1 MLKLDKHVP
10 IPKKASG
17 KKGNEEFY
25 NLLKVMEVGD
35 SIAFP
40 IDSTRRRL
48 RNPRNHRDILVS
60 KQAENF
66 RAMARTKFGYK
77 MTMRSSSD
85 RSEVR
90 IWRVS

>member
-1 MLKLDKHVP
+1 MMLKLDKHVP

-17 KKGNEEFY
+17 KKRNEEFH
-25 NLLKVMEVGD
+25 NLLEVMEVGD

-40 IDSTRRRL
+40 IDTTRRG
-48 RNPRNHRDILVS
+48 PRNHRDILVS
-60 KQAENF
+60 RQAENF
-66 RAMARTKFGYK
+66 RAMARTQFGYK

-85 RSEVR
+85 GSEMR

>member
-1 MLKLDKHVP
+1 MMLKLDKHVP

-17 KKGNEEFY
+17 KKRNEEFY

-40 IDSTRRRL
+40 IDTTRRG
-48 RNPRNHRDILVS
+48 PRNRRDILVS
-60 KQAENF
+60 RQAENF
-66 RAMARTKFGYK
+66 RAMARTQFGYK

-85 RSEVR
+85 GSEMR

>member
-17 KKGNEEFY
+17 KRRNEEFY

-40 IDSTRRRL
+40 IDSTRRG
-48 RNPRNHRDILVS
+48 PRNRRDILVS

-66 RAMARTKFGYK
+66 RSAARQQFGYK
-77 MTMRSSSD
+77 MTMRGSAD
-85 RSEVR
+85 GSEIR
-90 IWRVS
+90 IWRVE

>member
-17 KKGNEEFY
+17 KKRNEEFH

-40 IDSTRRRL
+40 IDSTRRG
-48 RNPRNHRDILVS
+48 PRNRRDILVS
-60 KQAENF
+60 RQAENF
-66 RAMARTKFGYK
+66 RTTARAKFGYK
-77 MTMRSSSD
+77 MTMRASAD
-85 RSEVR
+85 GSEIRV
-90 IWRVS
+90 WRVK

>member
-1 MLKLDKHVP
+1 MMLKLDKQMQ

-17 KKGNEEFY
+17 KKRNEEFH
-25 NLLKVMEVGD
+25 NLLGVMEIGD

-40 IDSTRRRL
+40 IDTTRRG
-48 RNPRNHRDILVS
+48 PRNRSDILVYR
-60 KQAENF
+60 QAENF
-66 RAMARTKFGYK
+66 RAIARTQFGYK

-85 RSEVR
+85 GSEMR

>member
-17 KKGNEEFY
+17 KKRNEEFH
-25 NLLKVMEVGD
+25 NLLEVMEIGD

-40 IDSTRRRL
+40 IDSTRRGPKNR
-48 RNPRNHRDILVS
+48 RDVLVS
-60 KQAENF
+60 RQAENF
-66 RAMARTKFGYK
+66 RAMARAQFGYK
-77 MTMRSSSD
+77 VTMRSSSD
-85 RSEVR
+85 GSEMR

>member
-17 KKGNEEFY
+17 KRRNEEFH

-40 IDSTRRRL
+40 TDSTRRG
-48 RNPRNHRDILVS
+48 PRNRRDVLVS

-66 RAMARTKFGYK
+66 RNTAGAQFGYR
-77 MTMRSSSD
+77 MTMRISAD
-85 RSEVR
+85 GSEVR
-90 IWRVS
+90 VWRVS

>member
-1 MLKLDKHVP
+1 MLKLDKYVP

-17 KKGNEEFY
+17 KKRNEEFH

-40 IDSTRRRL
+40 IDATRRG
-48 RNPRNHRDILVS
+48 PRNRRDILVS
-60 KQAENF
+60 RQAENF
-66 RAMARTKFGYK
+66 RTMARTQFGYK

-85 RSEVR
+85 GSEMRV
-90 IWRVS
+90 WRVK

>member
-10 IPKKASG
+10 IPKKGSG
-17 KKGNEEFY
+17 KRRNEEFY

-40 IDSTRRRL
+40 IDSTRRGPKNR
-48 RNPRNHRDILVS
+48 RDVLVS
-60 KQAENF
+60 RQAENF
-66 RAMARTKFGYK
+66 RAMARAQFGYK
-77 MTMRSSSD
+77 VTMRSSSD
-85 RSEVR
+85 GSEMR

>member
-17 KKGNEEFY
+17 KRRNEEFH

-40 IDSTRRRL
+40 IDTTRRGPKNRK
-48 RNPRNHRDILVS
+48 DILVS
-60 KQAENF
+60 RQAENF
-66 RAMARTKFGYK
+66 RSTARTQFGYK
-77 MTMRSSSD
+77 MTMRGSAD
-85 RSEVR
+85 GSEIR